1 MTRLA
6 AAVATEYPKPL
17 VEAKMATTLKLP
29 FVRFVA
35 QVNTAP
41 AEPKAN
47 YQALAARN
55 ALALQSCEWR
65 EAAKS
70 AKASLV
76 THNFT
81 VSHSGDQYD
90 AYLMTGDYNAE
101 NSTEVAYAGMAAYR
115 FTLPAAYISG
125 SQTLVS
131 MSLPV
136 TRDRFLL
143 PGVRVVAA
151 LSDSAQ
157 PSASWAV
164 VRGEASPAASETEY
178 LKNSATRITA
188 ALDDSGTLALD
199 LTGTDTTK
207 KPYLWIYLTVE
218 DYAATW
224 TMYSKTEP
232 RLYAIEGSAMIV
244 GEDATVTF
252 SADVTPDALECEYR
266 VMLGGVMPEMP
277 EGANPVRS
285 VTLMRTGDVLP
296 LSNEVDGTLI
306 LPDRDRIYETPT
318 AAQGAMGLRSLYA
331 KLRSVAFPVR
341 AITGRTRPGA
351 AFTVRQAT
359 RPVLAGDGSTVQV
372 PVWQMC
378 ASALVVPF
386 AAPVAF
392 AAKRIRLDWDDWPG
406 TASPGAVFR
415 VWLARGTLLGY
426 DDSVL
431 SSPALYEAS
440 AAQVGQYGLV
450 ASIDATEASKTAT
463 IDIAPLTHGLA
474 TLILSAYVSM
484 DAVNPS
490 AETDTAYGAGWL
502 DDDWISGELRGLDT
516 AWTPDITLLG

>member
-1 MTRLA
+1 
-6 AAVATEYPKPL
+6 
-17 VEAKMATTLKLP
+17 MATTLKLP
-29 FVRFVA
+29 FTRFVA

-41 AEPKAN
+41 AQPKAN

-55 ALALQSCEWR
+55 AIALQSCEWR

-76 THNFT
+76 THDFKLA
-81 VSHSGDQYD
+81 HSGDEYD
-90 AYLMTGDYNAE
+90 AYLMTGDYNAA
-101 NSTEVAYAGMAAYR
+101 NSTEIAYAGMAAYR
-115 FTLPAAYISG
+115 FTLPTDYMDG

-143 PGVRVVAA
+143 PGVRVVAV

-157 PSASWAV
+157 PSASWAT
-164 VRGEASPAASETEY
+164 VRGDSSPAASETEY
-178 LKNSATRITA
+178 LKNTATRITA

-199 LTGTDTTK
+199 LSGTDTTK
-207 KPYLWIYLTVE
+207 KLYLWIYLTVE
-218 DYAATW
+218 DYEATW

-244 GEDATVTF
+244 GEDVTVTF
-252 SADVTPDALECEYR
+252 SAAVTPDALEGEYR

-277 EGANPVRS
+277 AAANPVRS
-285 VTLMRTGDVLP
+285 VTLMRTGDALP
-296 LSNEVDGTLI
+296 LAKEVDGTLV

-318 AAQGAMGLRSLYA
+318 AAQGAMGLRTLYA
-331 KLRSVAFPVR
+331 KLRSGAFPIR
-341 AITGRTRPGA
+341 AVAGRSRPGA

-378 ASALVVPF
+378 ASALVVPL
-386 AAPVAF
+386 AAPIAF
-392 AAKRIRLDWDDWPG
+392 AARQIKLDWADWTG
-406 TASPGAVFR
+406 SATAGAVFR
-415 VWLARGTLLGY
+415 VWLAQGSLLGY
-426 DDSVL
+426 EDSVL

-440 AAQVGQYGLV
+440 AAQVGQYRLV
-450 ASIDATEASKTAT
+450 ASIDATLASKTAT

-474 TLILSAYVSM
+474 TLLFTAYIGM
-484 DAVNPS
+484 DTVNPS
-490 AETDTAYGAGWL
+490 SEDDAVYGAGSL
-502 DDDWISGELRGLDT
+502 DDDWISGDLAGLGT
-516 AWTPDITLLG
+516 AWAPDITLIG